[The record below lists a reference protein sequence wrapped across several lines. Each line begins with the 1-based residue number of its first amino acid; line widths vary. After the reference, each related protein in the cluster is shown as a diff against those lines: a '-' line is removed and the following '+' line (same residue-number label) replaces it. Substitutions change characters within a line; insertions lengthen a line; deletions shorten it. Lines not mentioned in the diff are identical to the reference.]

1 MLLKSRIPPPDFG
14 VIAGMS
20 PCRLDEE
27 EEDGGGGR
35 EMADPLVA
43 SMGALEEEEEEEE
56 VPEAS
61 SVAFERA
68 ERTVRPCFPS
78 KPPPSL
84 RDFS

>member
-14 VIAGMS
+14 AIVGMS
-20 PCRLDEE
+20 PWRLDED
-27 EEDGGGGR
+27 EDGGGGR
-35 EMADPLVA
+35 EMTEPLVG
-43 SMGALEEEEEEEE
+43 SMEAPEEEEE

-78 KPPPSL
+78 
-84 RDFS
+84 